1 MLNPI
6 WTFFPTLEI
15 NSSDV
20 LVFFTSLIIS
30 NMVKPL
36 EILTCHAEM

>member
-6 WTFFPTLEI
+6 WTFLRTFEV

-20 LVFFTSLIIS
+20 LVPSVSFIVS

-36 EILTCHAEM
+36 EILMCV